1 VTLTV
6 DSVRAR
12 YESGGEIV
20 RGVSIEVRPGEI
32 VCLLGP
38 NGAGKSSVLRAIA
51 GMMKIVEGSIRLGDI
66 DLTNRRSEDI
76 ARSGVGFV
84 MQGRCAIPFM
94 TVHENLRMGGYTI
107 YDRARLKTSLERTYD
122 NYPVLAE
129 LRNRLAGELSGGQQ
143 QLVEIARALV
153 PEPDLLLVDEPSL
166 GLAPKMADDV
176 MELLANLAA
185 EGRAVLMVEQNVK
198 KGLSVAHRGYV
209 LANGVVVLAESSAKL
224 LRSDDLGQLFL
235 GAFQTPS
242 QRETEARQ

>member
-1 VTLTV
+1 MTLAV
-6 DSVRAR
+6 DNIRAR

-20 RGVSIEVRPGEI
+20 RGVSICVAPGEV

-51 GMMKIVEGSIRLGDI
+51 GMMKIVAGSIRLGDI
-66 DLTNRRSEDI
+66 DLTNRRSEEI

-94 TVHENLRMGGYTI
+94 SVHENLRMGGYAI
-107 YDRARLKTSLERTYD
+107 RDRARLKACLDRTYES
-122 NYPVLAE
+122 YPILAN

-166 GLAPKMADDV
+166 GLAPKMADEV
-176 MELLANLAA
+176 MQLIAHLAE

-209 LANGVVVLAESSAKL
+209 LANGVVVLAESSTDL
-224 LRSDDLGQLFL
+224 LHSDDLGQLFL
-235 GAFQTPS
+235 GAFEATS
-242 QRETEARQ
+242 HKEAEARS